1 MTQATNSMGSVTVI
15 YDDKGG
21 PQQVSYPNGRTI
33 YYGFSSDNQRSSTAD
48 NTGYSTI
55 YHYNRKKQ
63 LITVMHTSMQQP
75 VVEFEYN
82 SRGLLS
88 RKILGNG
95 AYTTFTY
102 VDDTT
107 DPSSITSYYP
117 NGTLSSYYSY
127 DYDVK
132 GRIIQISTIEGNWTF
147 GYDPAGQMIE
157 WINPDG
163 DVTTY
168 SYDGRSNRVVMT
180 ENGRDSG
187 YEANNVNQY
196 ISFNQSDQ
204 FSYDANGNL
213 IRKLARGRNESFF
226 FDAEGKLIQTDVPG
240 KQYVSN
246 GLFSAIIKC

>member
-1 MTQATNSMGSVTVI
+1 MTQATNSMGSVTIV

-21 PQQVSYPNGRTI
+21 PQQISYPNGRTV
-33 YYGFSSDNQRSSTAD
+33 YYGFNSDNQRSYTAD
-48 NTGYSTI
+48 NNGYSTV
-55 YHYNRKKQ
+55 YNYNRKKQ
-63 LITVMHTSMQQP
+63 LTAVMHTSTQQP
-75 VVEFEYN
+75 MAEFEYN

-88 RKILGNG
+88 RKTLGNG
-95 AYTTFTY
+95 AFTTFAY

-107 DPSSITSYYP
+107 DLSSITNYDS

-132 GRIIQISTIEGNWTF
+132 GRIIQISTIDGNWTF

-157 WINPDG
+157 WTNSDG

-180 ENGRDSG
+180 ENGRESG
-187 YEANNVNQY
+187 YETNNMNQY
-196 ISFNQSDQ
+196 SSFNQSDQ

-213 IRKLARGRNESFF
+213 IRKVARGRIESFF
-226 FDAEGKLIQTDVPG
+226 FDAEGKLIRTEVPG
-240 KQYVSN
+240 KQYV
-246 GLFSAIIKC
+246 